1 MMLEKFRLLLGL
13 FLCLSLFQSCDRE
26 EPAKKVDLT
35 KKEQLSVR
43 QEENVVTYAYL
54 PQYSHTVSYQRH
66 HPLVEFLSQQTGL
79 NIKQIFPDTFDEHMK
94 MVGQGKIDISY
105 SNPFI
110 YLKIAHRY
118 AARAFARTLEIYGQ
132 ENFRGQII
140 CRADNLRIQGIAD
153 CRGKRWI
160 AVDPT
165 SAGGYL
171 YPLGH
176 FLEHGLKKEDFSEI
190 AFTPGPGG
198 KQEKVVLAVY
208 AGKYDIGTIREGTL
222 TVVADKIDI
231 NEIRVIAHTRWYP
244 GWVYA
249 ARSDLK
255 TEIVQIIK
263 NALLKL
269 DYNQTEHKR
278 MLDAADIVGFIPSED
293 EDFDPVR
300 ELAARIGMNLEE

>member
-1 MMLEKFRLLLGL
+1 MMLKKSRLLLGL
-13 FLCLSLFQSCDRE
+13 FLCFSLFQSCDRE

-255 TEIVQIIK
+255 TEIVEKIK

-269 DYNQTEHKR
+269 DYNQTKHKR